1 MIKYN
6 CVRGT
11 LGLSIMTAILLI
23 AMTVVI
29 PGKSVL
35 FQSANAGDVNVENPH
50 DVKHEALA
58 PIATSGENVYIVWW
72 SNKTGND
79 EIMFRASNDRGE
91 TFGDKINLS
100 NSTERSVDAEI
111 AAEGDSVYVTWWEET
126 LDGEKETR
134 QPVFRASANN
144 GETFGETF
152 VVTSNTTAAGADTG

>member
-6 CVRGT
+6 CMRGT

-35 FQSANAGDVNVENPH
+35 FQAANAEDVNVENPH

-152 VVTSNTTAAGADTG
+152 VITSNTTAAGADTG